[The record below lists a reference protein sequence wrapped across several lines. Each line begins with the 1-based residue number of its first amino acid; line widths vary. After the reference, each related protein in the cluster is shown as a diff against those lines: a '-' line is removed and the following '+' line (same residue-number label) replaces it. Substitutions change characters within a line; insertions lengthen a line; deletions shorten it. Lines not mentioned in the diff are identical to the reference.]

1 MENMIV
7 VAQAAGGAP
16 AAGGSM
22 LGILGPILIFG
33 VMIFFLFRTQRKE
46 AKRRQAMLEAIKVGD
61 KVVTGGG
68 IYGIVAAVKEKSYI
82 IKIADNVKV
91 EIAKTGVSTV
101 LAEETTA
108 AAAEDEKGSKKLPK
122 YDKKDT
128 E

>member
-1 MENMIV
+1 MIV

-68 IYGIVAAVKEKSYI
+68 IYGIVATVKEKSYI
-82 IKIADNVKV
+82 VKIADNVKV
-91 EIAKTGVSTV
+91 EITKTGVSTV
-101 LAEETTA
+101 VTEETPA
-108 AAAEDEKGSKKLPK
+108 AVEEEKGSRKLPK